1 MSLRTVGIEFELKG
15 QREVVQGLK
24 NVAKAQEALTRGIR
38 VSVDASNSNA
48 RSLDRIA
55 REALKA
61 QREMD
66 RLAKALSQ
74 GRIASSQFHAETN
87 KIATRLRSMGMD
99 RAQSEVTRYKNAL
112 LQASQGQRMLATA
125 TVAGTQR
132 SDAFEAQTRQTT
144 NALNEQAAAN
154 QFAGRR
160 MNAMGMATQ
169 QVGYQV
175 GDFLVQVQSGTNAF
189 VAFGQQATQLVG
201 ILPLMADSLN
211 VSTGRMILISS
222 VLGILIPL
230 MTAFGAALARTGGAG
245 EIFSELAYAL
255 EPIRPLLDALAV
267 AMSTVAEV
275 TINTVNL
282 LVNNLDRLVVMATV
296 VAAFF
301 AAKWVAAFVAAGGV
315 TAALTGALGLLR
327 IAMLRLPFVGLVV
340 VATEIVYQFSR
351 LANAAGGLGEAMSMV
366 GAVIVELWQRAGVAT
381 RAAGAVFSEVF
392 NSMKA
397 NAASAVQETLTSI
410 VGLANTIANAFEG
423 AFLAVQAIW
432 QALPNVFARVGAMA
446 MNALIGAMQQGLT
459 ALVGVMN
466 DVLTLGGLAPEMAI
480 PAPDLSGWQVTVPE
494 AANIGVAISDAF
506 NSAFD
511 DNPLQVPDIGL
522 QGIIDRSL
530 EDADFYRGVAA
541 DLAEQLNMPL
551 EALNELRQAMIS
563 ANEEG
568 RNIDVREWFGGLS
581 DEDAG
586 GGTGGGATDEASSAL
601 EDMQRQFESLAET
614 IKSSMSDAFMSIV
627 DGTKTAA
634 EAFRDMARNILKQL
648 FDILVVQRIVGS
660 FDSQTGTGTGLVGGI
675 MRIFGSANG
684 NAFQSGNVIP
694 FEKGSALYS
703 GNVIPFA
710 NGGVVSSPTMF
721 PMRGNQ
727 TGLMGEAGPEAIMPL
742 KRGRDGKLGVQ
753 AEGGGG
759 NVVVNNHF
767 HFQANGDESVK
778 RIIAQEAPKI
788 ANLTQQQIID
798 QRKRGGVMKATF

>member
-1 MSLRTVGIEFELKG
+1 
-15 QREVVQGLK
+15 
-24 NVAKAQEALTRGIR
+24 
-38 VSVDASNSNA
+38 
-48 RSLDRIA
+48 
-55 REALKA
+55 
-61 QREMD
+61 
-66 RLAKALSQ
+66 
-74 GRIASSQFHAETN
+74 
-87 KIATRLRSMGMD
+87 
-99 RAQSEVTRYKNAL
+99 
-112 LQASQGQRMLATA
+112 MLATA